1 MSNIDSII
9 VSVYSGIGIICLI
22 TIIVLVIRRI
32 RIKKKEDFEKGAIKF
47 RVKTLGRLAI
57 KMKA

>member
-9 VSVYSGIGIICLI
+9 ISVYSGIGIICLI

-32 RIKKKEDFEKGAIKF
+32 RIRKKEDFEKRGN
-47 RVKTLGRLAI
+47 
-57 KMKA
+57 